1 VGLLQA
7 QVDDGEAVAR
17 ERQRRQQ
24 EVREEA
30 ESLSRGLSMQD
41 GISAAQR
48 AVLDEKQ
55 RVEEKLRARL
65 ATLATRLQHLNKEA
79 VALTRQRDRDSRTC
93 HQAKLSELGT
103 QATLHM
109 QEAQMREQ
117 SKTLAHLQQQLRDYG
132 DAYKLI
138 KTERNHTHSQIN
150 KLQQLASEMREK
162 WRVLQNEAEVLT
174 TSAQDKEKLLQKC
187 NLVYSA
193 KCMERDSERQAA
205 GQLGLEASQN
215 AADLGVQ
222 RETLAK
228 LTHEVSSLEIQLN
241 QLRKNY
247 EHALQERN
255 DAGLHLIERNEEVC
269 VFHERLNMQE
279 AVLREAALELMA
291 REEEIRYLRMEV
303 TQLQTH
309 IMISRRDL
317 PQQSWLQAELDSA
330 QIQLCAC
337 EEELRDL
344 ESRMVNAQDPTR
356 LRLLP
361 GPEASQDDLRTHLET
376 LEERL
381 ASQEQAGLEKE
392 LLYEQLCRLTERA
405 QARASTHRDSTLQVA
420 QHVNQYQSKIR
431 DTTQRTMA
439 LVSELTMQQAN
450 ALHLRQEVRER
461 EAAVERAYL
470 SLQAGQPP
478 DEAAEQQWQQLLRDE
493 QLKKEGSRKLAEF
506 RNRSGDEGDAITTA
520 EPRPNAYLPTGEGEL
535 PLPKPYG
542 SHAPFKP
549 SQPGANM
556 RHIQKPNPKPID
568 I

>member
-1 VGLLQA
+1 
-7 QVDDGEAVAR
+7 
-17 ERQRRQQ
+17 
-24 EVREEA
+24 
-30 ESLSRGLSMQD
+30 
-41 GISAAQR
+41 
-48 AVLDEKQ
+48 
-55 RVEEKLRARL
+55 
-65 ATLATRLQHLNKEA
+65 
-79 VALTRQRDRDSRTC
+79 
-93 HQAKLSELGT
+93 
-103 QATLHM
+103 
-109 QEAQMREQ
+109 
-117 SKTLAHLQQQLRDYG
+117 
-132 DAYKLI
+132 
-138 KTERNHTHSQIN
+138 
-150 KLQQLASEMREK
+150 
-162 WRVLQNEAEVLT
+162 
-174 TSAQDKEKLLQKC
+174 
-187 NLVYSA
+187 
-193 KCMERDSERQAA
+193 MERDSERQAA